1 MTTTADD
8 VWRLLAELI
17 QAQKETERKFQE
29 TERLLKEQSQETERL
44 LKEQSQETE
53 RLLKEQAQQADR
65 RFQETERLLKE
76 QSKKTDQ
83 QIRAV
88 NKELGSLGN
97 RLGEFVEWQ
106 VRPAAVRLFRERGI
120 DIRELS
126 GDISVNNGDEAMEV
140 DLLLI
145 NTIQAVAIEVKSK
158 LTKADVDEHLERL
171 SKFKRLLPRYQ
182 NIELLGAVAT
192 MVAPLEVSR
201 YAYRQGLFVITQSG
215 EDLVIVNDQK
225 FEPKVW

>member
-8 VWRLLAELI
+8 VWRLLAELVE
-17 QAQKETERKFQE
+17 AQK
-29 TERLLKEQSQETERL
+29 
-44 LKEQSQETE
+44 
-53 RLLKEQAQQADR
+53 
-65 RFQETERLLKE
+65 ETERLLKE

-88 NKELGSLGN
+88 NKELGNLGN

-120 DIRELS
+120 AVRELS
-126 GDISVNNGDEAMEV
+126 ADLSVNEGDEGMEI
-140 DLLLI
+140 DLLVVD
-145 NTIQAVAIEVKSK
+145 TTEAVEIEVKSK
-158 LTKADVDEHLERL
+158 LTKTDVDEHLERL
-171 SKFKRLLPRYQ
+171 GKFKRLLPRYQ
-182 NIELLGAVAT
+182 NIQLLGAVAA
-192 MVAPLEVSR
+192 MVAPSEVAR